1 MIWDD
6 FIIYKIETLHRII
19 VGCKLVLQKQIYI
32 QIQMQMQMQ
41 TRVVREREDE
51 NEHIRRRERE
61 MEQDRIMGKKILIF
75 MAVMAWSVAA
85 TASYLDGGAG
95 ANALIKLLT
104 GVYNFMLSYINFSQK
119 VLCDMISFVVGLIF
133 VVLFSLSTIVI
144 IMLLSIPFIA
154 IIFTFTDI

>member
-1 MIWDD
+1 M
-6 FIIYKIETLHRII
+6 
-19 VGCKLVLQKQIYI
+19 LQKQIY
-32 QIQMQMQMQ
+32 MQR
-41 TRVVREREDE
+41 RVVREREDE

-95 ANALIKLLT
+95 ANGLIKMLT
-104 GVYNFMLSYINFSQK
+104 HVYDFMVSYMNFSKK
-119 VLCDMISFVVGLIF
+119 VICDMVSFVVGLIF

-144 IMLLSIPFIA
+144 IMLLSIPFLA

>member
-1 MIWDD
+1 M
-6 FIIYKIETLHRII
+6 
-19 VGCKLVLQKQIYI
+19 LQKQIYI
-32 QIQMQMQMQ
+32 QIQRQMQR
-41 TRVVREREDE
+41 RVVREREDE
-51 NEHIRRRERE
+51 NEHIRRRKRE

-75 MAVMAWSVAA
+75 IAIMTWSVAA

-133 VVLFSLSTIVI
+133 VVLFSLSTITI

-154 IIFTFTDI
+154 LIFTFTDI

>member
-1 MIWDD
+1 MICND
-6 FIIYKIETLHRII
+6 FIIYKIETLHWII

-32 QIQMQMQMQ
+32 QIQQMQR
-41 TRVVREREDE
+41 RVVREREDE

-95 ANALIKLLT
+95 ANAMIKILT
-104 GVYNFMLSYINFSQK
+104 GIYNFMLSYINFSQK

-154 IIFTFTDI
+154 IIFAFTDI